1 MTLSTVVLLQHAV
14 KAAEKQ
20 RRRPLHVVGMV
31 RRQETVDVCNYIVGA
46 HCAPYVLRCQS
57 VALCRCRLHLPC
69 HESMYEETCT
79 NQCAAVAHAFTLP

>member
-1 MTLSTVVLLQHAV
+1 MTLSTVVLLQHVV

-46 HCAPYVLRCQS
+46 GP
-57 VALCRCRLHLPC
+57 RCRSCFL
-69 HESMYEETCT
+69 TCPGWHRGCF
-79 NQCAAVAHAFTLP
+79 QMP